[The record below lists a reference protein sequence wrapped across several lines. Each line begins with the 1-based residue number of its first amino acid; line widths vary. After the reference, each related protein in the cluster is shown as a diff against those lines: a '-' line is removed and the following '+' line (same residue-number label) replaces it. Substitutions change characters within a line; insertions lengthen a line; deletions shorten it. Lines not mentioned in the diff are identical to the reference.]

1 MNAESNAILTLIIH
15 SPQKRSRNN
24 SFCETIA
31 ALICRN
37 AADKYRVS
45 TKRWLKFSRGP
56 KPPPHKGSV
65 GS

>member
-1 MNAESNAILTLIIH
+1 MFTYNAHGDYAFTSKAIE
-15 SPQKRSRNN
+15 Q
-24 SFCETIA
+24 FCETIA
-31 ALICRN
+31 ALFCRN
-37 AADKYRVS
+37 VATDKYRAS